1 MEYGG
6 LGVVQLGGRR
16 SSRAER
22 NGDVYNQNSLYEI
35 LKDSSLHIIHKLIKI
50 IVTRVE
56 TWSLREKLL

>member
-16 SSRAER
+16 SSRAEK

-35 LKDSSLHIIHKLIKI
+35 LKNFNILLKES
-50 IVTRVE
+50 
-56 TWSLREKLL
+56 WLRMSDQQAEFVHSF